1 MKITVI
7 GELCE
12 DIFVYGE
19 TKRLSPE
26 APVPVFNPFY
36 TDKNP
41 GMAGNVV
48 ENLKPLD
55 LDIEVGF
62 IHQNKIITK
71 TRFVDYKS
79 NHMFIRVDEGEN
91 NVEPLILTEEIIEQI
106 KESDAVIISDY
117 NKGFLDENVLFEISY
132 HSRFIIMDTKKK
144 ISEKLVP
151 NFNFIKLNEHEY
163 TNFDSYIKILHSNK
177 LIVTLGSKGAKY
189 MDELFPSNDP
199 KETIDVSGAGDTF
212 TASFTLKYLETKNI
226 KESIVHANEM
236 AAIVVSKRGVS
247 TPWKKQLSLDQR
259 DLLVKIY

>member
-19 TKRLSPE
+19 AKRLSPE
-26 APVPVFNPFY
+26 APVPVFNPTY
-36 TDKNP
+36 VDKNP

-48 ENLKPLD
+48 ENLKPEG
-55 LDIEVGF
+55 LDIEINF
-62 IHQNKIITK
+62 IHQSQKISK
-71 TRFVDYKS
+71 TRYVDYKS

-91 NVEPLILTEEIIEQI
+91 NVDPLIMTDSIIEQI

-117 NKGFLDENVLFEISY
+117 NKGFLNEQVLYEITY
-132 HSRFIIMDTKKK
+132 HSRFTIMDTKKR

-163 TNFDSYIKILHSNK
+163 ANFDSYVKILHSNK

-189 MDELFPSNDP
+189 MDELFPSLDP

-226 KESIVHANEM
+226 KESIVYANKM
-236 AAIVVSKRGVS
+236 ASIVVSKRGVS
-247 TPWKKQLSLDQR
+247 TPWKKQLSLDQK
-259 DLLVKIY
+259 DL